1 MESFNILQGEKI
13 KLETQLD
20 QLKKENEEL
29 KQFLSK
35 EPLALQALQTGYA
48 DYKKR
53 SQVFF
58 EMINQYKQTLEE
70 IREIADDLILCADDI
85 SCRCC
90 DSGATYAE
98 KILIKIDE
106 VIDEQNSTI

>member
-1 MESFNILQGEKI
+1 MFKEEITLFCKNCYELQK
-13 KLETQLD
+13 QLD

-53 SQVFF
+53 SEVFF

-70 IREIADDLILCADDI
+70 IREIAQLACEK
-85 SCRCC
+85 SVC
-90 DSGATYAE
+90 DRKHCDYCSDGQIIQ
-98 KILIKIDE
+98 KIKEVCDE
-106 VIDEQNSTI
+106 